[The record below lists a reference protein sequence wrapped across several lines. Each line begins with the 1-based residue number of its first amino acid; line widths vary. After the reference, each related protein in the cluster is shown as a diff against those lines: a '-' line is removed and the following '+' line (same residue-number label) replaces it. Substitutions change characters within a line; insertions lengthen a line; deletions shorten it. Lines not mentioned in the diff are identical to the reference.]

1 MNGPA
6 TYNRHWKPNWLI
18 CNPCRF
24 HYDYIVKMES
34 FSRDSGAV
42 LRQVLSDKKT
52 VVRHINGCSVQI
64 GASELADINHL
75 NGRGKSD
82 RPPLDYER
90 LLKNV
95 PAHILAK
102 ILEIFH
108 LDFVLFGYDKSL
120 LVKLAEQKK
129 RDLESKNNISLPKL
143 PLNEWNQSC
152 EILWFLFHYMT
163 WPDSFLSSNIKTT
176 LTVVPVKQRRTQWL
190 YLELGCWSWWPIISY
205 IEDMPRAKSRNI
217 SVLWAPNIF
226 LLFFLHP
233 GYICHL

>member
-42 LRQVLSDKKT
+42 LRQVLWDKT
-52 VVRHINGCSVQI
+52 TAVRHIHGSSAVQI

-108 LDFVLFGYDKSL
+108 LDFVLFGYDKSS

-129 RDLESKNNISLPKL
+129 RDLESKNNVSLPTL
-143 PLNEWNQSC
+143 PLNEWDQSC
-152 EILWFLFHYMT
+152 EILWFLFHCMT
-163 WPDSFLSSNIKTT
+163 WPHSFLFKYQDDIYSGDCRTKKN
-176 LTVVPVKQRRTQWL
+176 VV
-190 YLELGCWSWWPIISY
+190 IISH
-205 IEDMPRAKSRNI
+205 IVDMPRAKSWNI
-217 SVLWAPNIF
+217 SVLWGPNIF

>member
-42 LRQVLSDKKT
+42 LRQVTLDNT
-52 VVRHINGCSVQI
+52 TCHMNGFNIQI

-82 RPPLDYER
+82 RPPLDYGR

-108 LDFVLFGYDKSL
+108 LDFVLFGYDKSS

-129 RDLESKNNISLPKL
+129 RDLESKDTRSLSTSSQ
-143 PLNEWNQSC
+143 NE
-152 EILWFLFHYMT
+152 
-163 WPDSFLSSNIKTT
+163 
-176 LTVVPVKQRRTQWL
+176 
-190 YLELGCWSWWPIISY
+190 
-205 IEDMPRAKSRNI
+205 
-217 SVLWAPNIF
+217 
-226 LLFFLHP
+226 
-233 GYICHL
+233 